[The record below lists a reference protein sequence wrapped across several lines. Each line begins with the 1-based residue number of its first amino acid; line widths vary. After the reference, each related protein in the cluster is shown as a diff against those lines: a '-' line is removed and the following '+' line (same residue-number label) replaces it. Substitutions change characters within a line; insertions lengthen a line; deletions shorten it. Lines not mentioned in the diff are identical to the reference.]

1 MTLTLKEVVSMYREI
16 ATKLVA
22 AIQDGVF
29 TVKLPTEA
37 QLMER
42 YHASRNTIRKAIDLI
57 YQQGLLRR
65 VQGSG
70 YYITNTISSYNIKRS
85 STCRL
90 AHSSIVICIHA
101 T

>member
-1 MTLTLKEVVSMYREI
+1 MYRDI

-22 AIQDGVF
+22 AIQDGIF

-42 YHASRNTIRKAIDLI
+42 YQASRNTIRKAIDLV

-70 YYITNTISSYNIKRS
+70 YYITNIQLQHKTVVNLSARS
-85 STCRL
+85 LFNRDLVQT
-90 AHSSIVICIHA
+90 V
-101 T
+101 